1 VTTGGPRGLAPRPH
15 RREATG
21 APGCGRTGGT
31 TIADNDLYLS
41 IDGESATGGA
51 RIVGGQEGW
60 ARTRLAGSQPSIL
73 LRPSPDG
80 DEDVEGHA
88 AATVTLR
95 AFEDEDDT
103 EGHALALH
111 FPSIKEADAFRR
123 RLVATGVL
131 TGTLVLGAAA
141 GAGWAT
147 MTSAPADAGQA
158 AAGQAADGA
167 SGEAG
172 TRDARAVYEITHDG
186 SGTGD
191 VRPPSDVG
199 VRPE

>member
-1 VTTGGPRGLAPRPH
+1 M
-15 RREATG
+15 
-21 APGCGRTGGT
+21 
-31 TIADNDLYLS
+31 ADDDLYLS
-41 IDGESATGGA
+41 IEGDGGTGGA
-51 RIVGGQEGW
+51 IIVGGQEGW
-60 ARTRLAGSQPSIL
+60 ARTRLGGGSRARIL
-73 LRPSPDG
+73 LRPSADG
-80 DEDVEGHA
+80 DDDVEGHA
-88 AATVTLR
+88 AGTITLR

-103 EGHALALH
+103 EGHSLALH

-158 AAGQAADGA
+158 TVQSAEGAA
-167 SGEAG
+167 GEAG
-172 TRDARAVYEITHDG
+172 ARDPRAVYDATHAG
-186 SGTGD
+186 PAGTD
-191 VRPPSDVG
+191 VRPPSDAG

>member
-1 VTTGGPRGLAPRPH
+1 M
-15 RREATG
+15 
-21 APGCGRTGGT
+21 
-31 TIADNDLYLS
+31 ADDDLYLS
-41 IDGESATGGA
+41 IDGGGDIGGA
-51 RIVGGQEGW
+51 RIIGGQEGW
-60 ARTRLAGSQPSIL
+60 ARTRLGGGSQARIL
-73 LRPSPDG
+73 LRPSPDR
-80 DEDVEGHA
+80 DDDVEGHA
-88 AATVTLR
+88 AGTITLR
-95 AFEDEDDT
+95 AFEDDDDT

-147 MTSAPADAGQA
+147 MTSAPAEAGQA
-158 AAGQAADGA
+158 AVQAADGA
-167 SGEAG
+167 AGEAG
-172 TRDARAVYEITHDG
+172 ARNPRAVYDATRV
-186 SGTGD
+186 SGATD

>member
-1 VTTGGPRGLAPRPH
+1 
-15 RREATG
+15 
-21 APGCGRTGGT
+21 
-31 TIADNDLYLS
+31 
-41 IDGESATGGA
+41 
-51 RIVGGQEGW
+51 
-60 ARTRLAGSQPSIL
+60 
-73 LRPSPDG
+73 
-80 DEDVEGHA
+80 VEGHA
-88 AATVTLR
+88 AGTITLR

-147 MTSAPADAGQA
+147 MTSAPADTGQA
-158 AAGQAADGA
+158 AAGQAADG
-167 SGEAG
+167 EAG
-172 TRDARAVYEITHDG
+172 TRDPRAVYEITHDG